1 MPLSRAGAVTAV
13 VAVAVTTAVTQ
24 RHSLTHTLPLTP
36 QLPLLLRP
44 HSLTRHVC
52 LCDSSSN
59 SSSGSDG
66 ARQLSFEEFSAAVK
80 SSAAQRRATHR
91 HSHTHS
97 LTRPQPSDSDS
108 DSDTELVIWEV
119 AGRPGAQSIELKLPR
134 GGGERVSECVS
145 ECVSGWVAALSAW
158 LRVLASHGSVELH
171 SQGSDGRVVSFVAV
185 RPGGE

>member
-24 RHSLTHTLPLTP
+24 RHSLTHTLTP
-36 QLPLLLRP
+36 QLPLLLP

-52 LCDSSSN
+52 LCDSSS
-59 SSSGSDG
+59 SSDG

-91 HSHTHS
+91 RSHTHS